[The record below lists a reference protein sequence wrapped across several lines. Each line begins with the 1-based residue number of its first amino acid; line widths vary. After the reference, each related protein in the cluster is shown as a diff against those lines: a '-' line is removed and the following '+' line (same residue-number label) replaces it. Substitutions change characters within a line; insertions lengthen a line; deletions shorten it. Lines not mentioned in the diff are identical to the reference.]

1 MVHRGTGGV
10 LRRERPE
17 RLRFYK
23 FVNVSPKSILAL
35 SEPVPWRPAFKTLLA
50 MATVPC
56 CRPRTDFMEPRLDH
70 GIHVDNVDV
79 FPQVSVAIAETSPY
93 FFGIFLKRIWN
104 ANFHHILFVCKSR
117 LLSRPLQ

>member
-1 MVHRGTGGV
+1 M
-10 LRRERPE
+10 
-17 RLRFYK
+17 
-23 FVNVSPKSILAL
+23 
-35 SEPVPWRPAFKTLLA
+35 LL
-50 MATVPC
+50 
-56 CRPRTDFMEPRLDH
+56 RPRTDFMEPRLDH
-70 GIHVDNVDV
+70 GIHVDNVDN